1 MPFPFLP
8 AGLVLAAAVL
18 ASAFALFTL
27 FLRLFDRAAF
37 TARNSIA
44 PGIVAGLRTWSHDP
58 LAERMASSPAAEQA
72 PGLRPADAAR
82 AAADAPSAGIVELVD
97 LDDAGAVPME
107 TVRRR

>member
-8 AGLVLAAAVL
+8 AGLVLAAAIL
-18 ASAFALFTL
+18 GSAYALFTL
-27 FLRLFDRAAF
+27 FLRAFDRAAF

-58 LAERMASSPAAEQA
+58 VPERRASSRAAAEAQA
-72 PGLRPADAAR
+72 TRPANFAR
-82 AAADAPSAGIVELVD
+82 AAADEPNAEIVE

>member
-18 ASAFALFTL
+18 ASAYAVFTL
-27 FLRLFDRAAF
+27 FLRVFDRAAF

-58 LAERMASSPAAEQA
+58 LADRVTSSPAAAQA
-72 PGLRPADAAR
+72 PGLRRADVAR
-82 AAADAPSAGIVELVD
+82 AAADAASAAIVELVD